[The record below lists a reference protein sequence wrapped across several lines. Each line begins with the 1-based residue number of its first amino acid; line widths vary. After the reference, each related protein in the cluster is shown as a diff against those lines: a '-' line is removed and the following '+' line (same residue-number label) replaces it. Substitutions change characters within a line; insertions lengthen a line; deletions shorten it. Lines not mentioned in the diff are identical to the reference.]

1 MKLGDYNLNYIFLLS
16 TAAPTT
22 TRHTQ
27 TVQSNIK
34 ALASA
39 ALTII
44 PSAGRPV
51 GVYDDGAV
59 VVGEVVR

>member
-1 MKLGDYNLNYIFLLS
+1 MKFIDYDLNYIFLLLA
-16 TAAPTT
+16 AAP

-39 ALTII
+39 AHILI

-51 GVYDDGAV
+51 GA
-59 VVGEVVR
+59 